1 MIFFEFETGY
11 PVSVSGMITVPVSAQ
26 MYQTM
31 ISNIQHLQPNGDG
44 TVCITPMQVQNFIQ
58 NSSLNNNNNNS
69 NQNLN
74 INTNTT
80 TLTSCTISTNSNINH
95 NNNNSIHQNHTKKY
109 RRTRTNLKS
118 CNNNIVR
125 SQNNKCVIDNK
136 NNDDNNNIKNEP
148 TLNSKYQVQ
157 KHGEENVKQSYHARS
172 IDTDGNVFHRL
183 NKQQSQLNVNHKNS
197 GSLIANEKTENRIDA
212 SDQNKNNTHSE
223 VIKIECDNDV
233 VAKATI

>member
-31 ISNIQHLQPNGDG
+31 LSNIQHLQPNGDG

-58 NSSLNNNNNNS
+58 NSSLNNNNS

-80 TLTSCTISTNSNINH
+80 TLTSCTMSTNSNINH
-95 NNNNSIHQNHTKKY
+95 NNNNNNSIHQNHTKKY
-109 RRTRTNLKS
+109 RRSRTNLKS

-148 TLNSKYQVQ
+148 ILNSKYQIQ
-157 KHGEENVKQSYHARS
+157 KQEARS
-172 IDTDGNVFHRL
+172 IDSDGNVFHRS

-197 GSLIANEKTENRIDA
+197 GSLIANEKTANRIDA
-212 SDQNKNNTHSE
+212 SDHNKNNSQAE

-233 VAKATI
+233 VAKTTV